1 MTIPL
6 RNTIFEKIKEAN
18 SLTDVEL
25 YKSLTKDGLNLPEDK
40 FNKLLL
46 DLEILGLIKV
56 AWFTK
61 DERRI
66 EVIVVEKEE
75 DPIEK
80 QNKEVNS
87 LTDVELY
94 KSLTKDG
101 QNLPEDK
108 FNKLLLDLEILGLI
122 KVAWFTKDER
132 RIEVIVIEKEEDPI
146 EKQNKEVM
154 EKDYEASFPG
164 LDK

>member
-6 RNTIFEKIKEAN
+6 RNTIYEKIKEVN
-18 SLTDVEL
+18 SVTDVDL

-66 EVIVVEKEE
+66 EVVVVEKEE
-75 DPIEK
+75 DPIEI
-80 QNKEVNS
+80 QNKE
-87 LTDVELY
+87 
-94 KSLTKDG
+94 
-101 QNLPEDK
+101 
-108 FNKLLLDLEILGLI
+108 II
-122 KVAWFTKDER
+122 
-132 RIEVIVIEKEEDPI
+132 
-146 EKQNKEVM
+146 

>member
-6 RNTIFEKIKEAN
+6 RNKIYEKIKEVN

-66 EVIVVEKEE
+66 EVIV
-75 DPIEK
+75 
-80 QNKEVNS
+80 
-87 LTDVELY
+87 
-94 KSLTKDG
+94 
-101 QNLPEDK
+101 
-108 FNKLLLDLEILGLI
+108 
-122 KVAWFTKDER
+122 
-132 RIEVIVIEKEEDPI
+132 IEKEEDPI
-146 EKQNKEVM
+146 EAQNKEIM

>member
-6 RNTIFEKIKEAN
+6 RNTIFEKIKEVN

-25 YKSLTKDGLNLPEDK
+25 YKNLTKDGLTLPEDK

-66 EVIVVEKEE
+66 EVI
-75 DPIEK
+75 
-80 QNKEVNS
+80 
-87 LTDVELY
+87 
-94 KSLTKDG
+94 
-101 QNLPEDK
+101 
-108 FNKLLLDLEILGLI
+108 
-122 KVAWFTKDER
+122 
-132 RIEVIVIEKEEDPI
+132 IVEKEEDPI

>member
-1 MTIPL
+1 MAIPL
-6 RNTIFEKIKEAN
+6 RNTIYDKIKEVN

-25 YKSLTKDGLNLPEDK
+25 YKSLTKDGLNISEDK

-66 EVIVVEKEE
+66 EVIIIKKEE

-80 QNKEVNS
+80 QNN
-87 LTDVELY
+87 
-94 KSLTKDG
+94 
-101 QNLPEDK
+101 
-108 FNKLLLDLEILGLI
+108 
-122 KVAWFTKDER
+122 
-132 RIEVIVIEKEEDPI
+132 
-146 EKQNKEVM
+146 EVM

>member
-6 RNTIFEKIKEAN
+6 RNTIYEKIKEVN
-18 SLTDVEL
+18 SVTDVDL

-66 EVIVVEKEE
+66 EIIKVEKIE
-75 DPIEK
+75 DPIEA
-80 QNKEVNS
+80 QNKE
-87 LTDVELY
+87 T
-94 KSLTKDG
+94 
-101 QNLPEDK
+101 
-108 FNKLLLDLEILGLI
+108 
-122 KVAWFTKDER
+122 
-132 RIEVIVIEKEEDPI
+132 
-146 EKQNKEVM
+146 M
-154 EKDYEASFPG
+154 
-164 LDK
+164 

>member
-75 DPIEK
+75 DSIE
-80 QNKEVNS
+80 
-87 LTDVELY
+87 
-94 KSLTKDG
+94 
-101 QNLPEDK
+101 
-108 FNKLLLDLEILGLI
+108 
-122 KVAWFTKDER
+122 A
-132 RIEVIVIEKEEDPI
+132 
-146 EKQNKEVM
+146 QNKEVM

-164 LDK
+164 VDK

>member
-6 RNTIFEKIKEAN
+6 RNTIYDKIKEVN

-25 YKSLTKDGLNLPEDK
+25 YKSLTKDGLNIPEDK

-66 EVIVVEKEE
+66 EMVVIKKEE
-75 DPIEK
+75 DPIE
-80 QNKEVNS
+80 
-87 LTDVELY
+87 T
-94 KSLTKDG
+94 
-101 QNLPEDK
+101 
-108 FNKLLLDLEILGLI
+108 
-122 KVAWFTKDER
+122 
-132 RIEVIVIEKEEDPI
+132 
-146 EKQNKEVM
+146 QNKEVM